1 MKKIEGI
8 KSVDMLIEATGE
20 GIVNHNGSFK
30 VYNPA
35 AGQAVE
41 NHMFPKL
48 RGLDP
53 MQKIILDSDGKR
65 GSFRLDNPELAKAS
79 LIVSSECLRS
89 HLFKSDSFGIS
100 QVTMANIEN
109 VLASI
114 HGLVRGFLNTDNNR
128 NFARKSPLYMTDFEC
143 MNPGLYFDQH
153 TNSKARGTDQEATSI
168 YSYFGTAGNL
178 KYTGKASISIED
190 LQFIALENSLGRT
203 SYDHTVSVSKAIQ
216 IADKI
221 SEFLQALAPVN
232 LKPKANFIKKAV
244 RIGSV
249 SGVGDAGVLLN
260 NDAIHVLV
268 MAILERMESLSF
280 RQSKG
285 WLGVQSLTIDFNPT
299 SRAFRSQNNPLIAN
313 DLSGSVPTYAC
324 FYEEADYSDSEF
336 ESDQKNKAEA
346 LSKKEKKNKK

>member
-35 AGQAVE
+35 AGQTVE

-53 MQKIILDSDGKR
+53 MQKIMLDLDGKR
-65 GSFRLDNPELAKAS
+65 GSFRLDNPELAKAA
-79 LIVSSECLRS
+79 LIVSAECIRS

-100 QVTMANIEN
+100 QVTMANVEN

-114 HGLVRGFLNTDNNR
+114 HGLVRGFLNTDNKR
-128 NFARKSPLYMTDFEC
+128 NFARKSALYLTDFEC
-143 MNPGLYFDQH
+143 PNPGLYFNQH
-153 TNSKARGTDQEATSI
+153 TNSKVRGTDQESTSI
-168 YSYFGTAGNL
+168 YSYFGTTGDL
-178 KYTGKASISIED
+178 KYMGKASISIED

-203 SYDHTVSVSKAIQ
+203 SYDHTVSISKGIQ
-216 IADKI
+216 IANKI
-221 SEFLQALAPVN
+221 SEFLQALAPDN
-232 LKPKANFIKKAV
+232 LKPKATFVKKAV

-268 MAILERMESLSF
+268 TAIIERLESLSF
-280 RQSKG
+280 HQSKG
-285 WLGVQSLTIDFNPT
+285 WFGVQALTLDFNPT
-299 SRAFRSQNNPLIAN
+299 NRAFRLQNNPLLASG
-313 DLSGSVPTYAC
+313 LSSSVPTYAC
-324 FYEEADYSDSEF
+324 FYEEADYSDSDF
-336 ESDQKNKAEA
+336 ESDQKNKADI
-346 LSKKEKKNKK
+346 LSKKIKK